1 MGVITHPLFYEVFMI
16 EIIVAAVVGLV
27 VGGSVTFGIMN
38 GNKAQEPIVIP
49 SDPVAKE
56 LGKLD
61 VVLPICEPDFI
72 GKNGDGLCRELMCM
86 TQTNSATGEVS
97 GEMCSNI
104 TNLRN
109 KKDLIGWC
117 KKNYPVKED
126 FEECLEIFQKRGI

>member
-1 MGVITHPLFYEVFMI
+1 MT
-16 EIIVAAVVGLV
+16 EILIAAVVGLFF
-27 VGGSVTFGIMN
+27 GGSVTFGIMQ
-38 GNKAQEPIVIP
+38 GNRPPETIIVP

-61 VVLPICEPDFI
+61 VVLPICEPEFI
-72 GKNGDGLCRELMCM
+72 DKNGDGLCRELMCM

-117 KKNYPVKED
+117 KKNYANKED

>member
-1 MGVITHPLFYEVFMI
+1 MV
-16 EIIVAAVVGLV
+16 EIIIAAVVGLV
-27 VGGSVTFGIMN
+27 VGGSLTFGIIQ
-38 GNKAQEPIVIP
+38 GTKAPETIVVP

-61 VVLPICEPDFI
+61 VVIPICEPVFI
-72 GKNGDGLCRELMCM
+72 TKNGDGLCRELMCM

-117 KKNYPVKED
+117 KKNHPTKED

>member
-1 MGVITHPLFYEVFMI
+1 MV
-16 EIIVAAVVGLV
+16 EIIIAAVVGLV
-27 VGGSVTFGIMN
+27 VGGSLTFGIIQ
-38 GNKAQEPIVIP
+38 GTKSPETIIVP

-61 VVLPICEPDFI
+61 VVIPICEPVFI
-72 GKNGDGLCRELMCM
+72 TQNGDGLCRELMCM
-86 TQTNSATGEVS
+86 TQTNSATGEIS

-117 KKNYPVKED
+117 KKKSPNQGG
-126 FEECLEIFQKRGI
+126 F

>member
-1 MGVITHPLFYEVFMI
+1 MV
-16 EIIVAAVVGLV
+16 EIIIAAVVGLI
-27 VGGSVTFGIMN
+27 VGGSVTFGVIQ
-38 GNKAQEPIVIP
+38 GNQKPQTVVVPA
-49 SDPVAKE
+49 DPVAKE

-61 VVLPICEPDFI
+61 VVLPICEPEFI
-72 GKNGDGLCRELMCM
+72 DKNGDGLCRELMCM

-117 KKNYPVKED
+117 QKNFQSKDD
-126 FEECLEIFQKRGI
+126 FEECLDIFQKRGI

>member
-1 MGVITHPLFYEVFMI
+1 MV
-16 EIIVAAVVGLV
+16 EIIISAVVGLV
-27 VGGSVTFGIMN
+27 VGGSITFGVMQSN
-38 GNKAQEPIVIP
+38 NTETIVVP

-61 VVLPICEPDFI
+61 VVLPICEPEFI
-72 GKNGDGLCRELMCM
+72 SKNGDGLCRELMCM

-117 KKNYPVKED
+117 KKNYEGKED